1 MKPVIC
7 AERFAAEALPH
18 LGDLYPAALRVA
30 GDPADAQELVTE
42 AYARAYASLGQ
53 RGDASTKAW
62 LYRSMADVAAEEN
75 LQADG
80 VQADGVQAD
89 AGPPPP
95 VPAAPGTGRP
105 AGDADL
111 GDVPAAAVRDA
122 LEHVPARSRLAIYLA
137 DVEGFSIPKIARI
150 LRLPAAMVASR
161 MRRGRRQLRASLQD
175 RASSS
180 ARTGSRRRATRP
192 SRPSRAG

>member
-1 MKPVIC
+1 MKPVIR

-30 GDPADAQELVTE
+30 RDRADAQALVTE

-75 LQADG
+75 LHAG
-80 VQADGVQAD
+80 VHAG

-95 VPAAPGTGRP
+95 VPAAPGVGSL

-111 GDVPAAAVRDA
+111 GDVPASAVRDA
-122 LEHVPARSRLAIYLA
+122 LEDVPARSRLAIYLA

-150 LRLPAAMVASR
+150 LRLPAATVLSR
-161 MRRGRRQLRASLQD
+161 MHRGRRQLRASLQE
-175 RASSS
+175 RALSL
-180 ARTGSRRRATRP
+180 ARTGPRRRGYP
-192 SRPSRAG
+192 SQPSRAGSPGAGR